1 MNQPTYLE
9 IMEEKLRQ
17 IEEQREALLKL
28 IAIEKGELQAASS
41 LASTPRPPITSSS
54 VRGRIVDAII
64 ELIHSKGR
72 QVRTEEILAHIE
84 EKQLSLGNTKNK
96 EASLAAILS
105 QEIAKKS
112 ARLRRVERGVYD
124 LK

>member
-1 MNQPTYLE
+1 MSQPTYLE
-9 IMEEKLRQ
+9 VLDEKLKQ
-17 IEEQREALLKL
+17 VEEQREALLKL
-28 IAIEKGELQAASS
+28 IALEKGH
-41 LASTPRPPITSSS
+41 STRTNQTIQTVAPLLTSSS

-64 ELIHSKGR
+64 EMIHARGR
-72 QVRTEEILAHIE
+72 QVRSEEILAYIE

-96 EASLAAILS
+96 DATLAAILS

>member
-1 MNQPTYLE
+1 MENTYLQTLE
-9 IMEEKLRQ
+9 RKLR
-17 IEEQREALLKL
+17 ELDEQREALLKL
-28 IAIEKGELQAASS
+28 IAFERGGPSHAHTSKPVSS
-41 LASTPRPPITSSS
+41 SSS

-64 ELIHSKGR
+64 GLIQDKGR
-72 QVRTEEILAHIE
+72 QVRTEEILALIDD
-84 EKQLSLGNTKNK
+84 KKLSLGNTKNR